1 MQLGKKRSQPEF
13 KQQGNG
19 TMSKELNTQPF
30 GTTGHLSS
38 RAIFGSVSLR
48 FAGEEEAEPVL
59 ETLLEYGVNHID
71 TAPRYGDAEI
81 CVGNWMKRY
90 RDRFFLATKVD
101 QSSYTQAKEQLYRSL
116 ERLQTDHVDLLQ
128 VHNLTDVVYRELA
141 MGPEGMF
148 ELLSEAKE
156 EGLTRFI
163 GITGHG
169 AQAPIM
175 HLQSL
180 ERFRPD
186 SVLLPCNYLMMQIPQ
201 YRENFARLVSSC
213 REKEIAVQTIKAA
226 ARGLW
231 GSKSRNHITW
241 YEPLSAQE
249 AITKTVHWVMGH
261 TDAFLITTG
270 DSEILPKFLEAVA
283 TFTEPPSEDEMNR
296 LVSDYQMMPL
306 FSQQ

>member
-1 MQLGKKRSQPEF
+1 MEK
-13 KQQGNG
+13 
-19 TMSKELNTQPF
+19 QPF
-30 GTTGHLSS
+30 GNTGHLSS

-48 FAGEEEAEPVL
+48 YAEEEEAEHVL
-59 ETLLEYGVNHID
+59 EILMEYGVNHID

-101 QSSYTQAKEQLYRSL
+101 QSSYKEAKEQLYRSL
-116 ERLQTDHVDLLQ
+116 DRLQTDHVDLLQ
-128 VHNLTDVVYRELA
+128 VHNLTDVVFRELA
-141 MGPEGMF
+141 MGPEGTF

-156 EGLTRFI
+156 EGLTRFS

-169 AQAPIM
+169 AQAPVM

-201 YRENFARLVSSC
+201 YRENFARLVRSC
-213 REKEIAVQTIKAA
+213 REKDIAVQTIKAA

-231 GSKSRNHITW
+231 GDKSRNNITW
-241 YEPLSAQE
+241 YEPLNDQNSINNA
-249 AITKTVHWVMGH
+249 VHWVMGH
-261 TDAFLITTG
+261 TDAFLISTG
-270 DSEILPKFLEAVA
+270 DIEVLPKFLEAVA
-283 TFTEPPSEDEMNR
+283 NFIEPPSEDEMNT
-296 LVSDYQMMPL
+296 LVRERGMTPL
-306 FSQQ
+306 FNQ

>member
-1 MQLGKKRSQPEF
+1 MGTEIEKRLF
-13 KQQGNG
+13 GN
-19 TMSKELNTQPF
+19 
-30 GTTGHLSS
+30 TGHLSS

-48 FAGEEEAEPVL
+48 YAREKGAEQVL
-59 ETLLEYGVNHID
+59 ETLMKYGINHID

-81 CVGNWMKRY
+81 CVGKWMKRY

-101 QSSYTQAKEQLYRSL
+101 QSSYKEAKEQLYRSL
-116 ERLQTDHVDLLQ
+116 DRLQTDHVDLLQ
-128 VHNLTDVVYRELA
+128 VHNLTDVVFRELA
-141 MGPEGMF
+141 TGPEGTF

-180 ERFRPD
+180 KRFRPD

-201 YRENFARLVSSC
+201 YRENFERLIKCCS
-213 REKEIAVQTIKAA
+213 EKGIAVQTIKAA

-231 GSKSRNHITW
+231 GDKSRNHITW
-241 YEPLSAQE
+241 YEPLNDQNSINMA
-249 AITKTVHWVMGH
+249 VHWVMGH
-261 TDAFLITTG
+261 TDTFLITTG
-270 DSEILPKFLEAVA
+270 DMEVLPKFLKAVA
-283 TFTEPPSEDEMNR
+283 SFVEPPQEDEMNT
-296 LVSDYQMMPL
+296 LVRKRGMMPL
-306 FSQQ
+306 FDQ

>member
-1 MQLGKKRSQPEF
+1 MEK
-13 KQQGNG
+13 
-19 TMSKELNTQPF
+19 QPF
-30 GTTGHLSS
+30 GNTGHLSS

-48 FAGEEEAEPVL
+48 YAEEEEAEHVL
-59 ETLLEYGVNHID
+59 EILMEYGVNHID

-101 QSSYTQAKEQLYRSL
+101 QSSYKEAKEQLYRSL
-116 ERLQTDHVDLLQ
+116 DRLQTDHLDLLQ
-128 VHNLTDVVYRELA
+128 VHNLTDVVFRELA
-141 MGPEGMF
+141 MGPEGTF

-169 AQAPIM
+169 AQAPVM

-201 YRENFARLVSSC
+201 YRENFARLVKSC
-213 REKEIAVQTIKAA
+213 REKDIAVQTIKAA

-231 GSKSRNHITW
+231 GDKSRNNITW
-241 YEPLSAQE
+241 YEPLNDQNSINNA
-249 AITKTVHWVMGH
+249 VHWVMGH
-261 TDAFLITTG
+261 TDTFLITTG
-270 DSEILPKFLEAVA
+270 DMEVLPKFLKAVA
-283 TFTEPPSEDEMNR
+283 SFVEPPQEDEMNT
-296 LVSDYQMMPL
+296 LVRKRGMMPL
-306 FSQQ
+306 FDQ

>member
-1 MQLGKKRSQPEF
+1 MEK
-13 KQQGNG
+13 
-19 TMSKELNTQPF
+19 QPF
-30 GTTGHLSS
+30 GNTGHLSS

-48 FAGEEEAEPVL
+48 YAEEEEAEHVL
-59 ETLLEYGVNHID
+59 EIILEYGVNHID

-101 QSSYTQAKEQLYRSL
+101 QSSYKEAKEQLYRSL
-116 ERLQTDHVDLLQ
+116 DRLQTDHLDLLQ
-128 VHNLTDVVYRELA
+128 VHNLTDVVFRELA
-141 MGPEGMF
+141 MGPEGTF

-169 AQAPIM
+169 AQAPVM

-201 YRENFARLVSSC
+201 YRENFARLVKSC
-213 REKEIAVQTIKAA
+213 REKDIAVQTIKAA

-231 GSKSRNHITW
+231 GNKSRNNITW
-241 YEPLSAQE
+241 YEPLNDQNSINNA
-249 AITKTVHWVMGH
+249 VHWVMGH
-261 TDAFLITTG
+261 TDAFLISTG
-270 DSEILPKFLEAVA
+270 DIEVLPKFLEAVA
-283 TFTEPPSEDEMNR
+283 NFIEPPSEDEMNT
-296 LVSDYQMMPL
+296 LVRERGMTPL
-306 FSQQ
+306 FNQ